1 MKVINESNQFGENNI
16 YFNIY
21 LKLKISI
28 LIFYCVCVCVCLYI
42 ILYFSI
48 HKNNKIKFYMKF

>member
-28 LIFYCVCVCVCLYI
+28 LIFYCVCVCVFIYNTL
-42 ILYFSI
+42 F
-48 HKNNKIKFYMKF
+48 